1 MTPEKRALLA
11 GCLETDPQAL
21 ARKLDDG
28 ADFVFLAKQVPP
40 EVAAR
45 VAALKIKGVHDQ
57 TEYRRFYPG
66 GDTMSHILGFTGDR
80 DVGQEGIELTQQEWL
95 GGRPGSRRVIINRR
109 GEIVEDGGSLRAP

>member
-57 TEYRRFYPG
+57 TEYRRFYTG

-80 DVGQEGIELTQQEWL
+80 DVGQEGLQLKQH
-95 GGRPGSRRVIINRR
+95 GRLWGQPRPRPRTRN
-109 GEIVEDGGSLRAP
+109 